1 MKGGEVDK
9 PLLEDV
15 MPYRQFTAQEV
26 DLLARLSG
34 MEVRTAAHMF
44 ISPNTQKLSACM
56 DVSASR

>member
-9 PLLEDV
+9 HLLEDV

-34 MEVRTAAHMF
+34 MEVRAAHLLF
-44 ISPNTQKLSACM
+44 RASA
-56 DVSASR
+56 